1 MDKEFHFFA
10 YIDSIF
16 DQFYLKSFVPYFFF
30 LISSQRIIFQ
40 ISSLRILYIEIV
52 LLHDR
57 RGYEKIRTTE
67 HVRSI

>member
-30 LISSQRIIFQ
+30 FLFFHKESSSKFLHFEFCISR
-40 ISSLRILYIEIV
+40 LYYCMIEE
-52 LLHDR
+52 DMR
-57 RGYEKIRTTE
+57 KF
-67 HVRSI
+67 VRLNT